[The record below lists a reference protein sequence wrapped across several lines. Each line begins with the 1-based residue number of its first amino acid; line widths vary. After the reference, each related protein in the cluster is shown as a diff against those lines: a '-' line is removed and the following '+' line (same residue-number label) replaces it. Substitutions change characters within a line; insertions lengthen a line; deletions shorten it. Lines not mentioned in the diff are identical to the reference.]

1 MFREM
6 ALMVID
12 PAQIAPSR
20 CLLSIVDSLRDA
32 LASTWA
38 RMAESTHTELVAL
51 DRQRPHTVW

>member
-1 MFREM
+1 M